1 MVLGRVELMSDSEV
15 TSRNIQRFCTECGA
29 PVAQAA
35 IFCVSCGRPLASK
48 VEVINQAAISPEPSL
63 RSPHRFLRKHVLL
76 IVAFVALLGVA
87 GFVIGIRLLQNAQP
101 EILSLSPSASALP
114 SAGGFV
120 ELSGPVS
127 DARSCTVRQL
137 PVQSIVLV
145 SVRQPAENCA
155 HDRFRARVSIGPNV
169 LQQKLRLHFQ
179 VVAHDGRARSLPSQL
194 TIDVYPA
201 TAQPSSNWAG
211 YVQKSS
217 KRLTF
222 VSARWTIPEMHC
234 ASGDGGLAAW
244 IGIDGRPELN
254 SEFRPGNNLFQAGSE
269 SECSQGQQYDFMW
282 WEWNPVNLS
291 NDVLAVNPGDTVLA
305 EVYFETIN
313 SQTGWWWYVDDE
325 TTGQSLVA
333 PSPVPYDGPAT
344 TEDFIVEDPGVFGS
358 GNTTQPFVGFSPIT
372 FTRMLAATNSPPV
385 YQPYSFDSFEA
396 GGVVN
401 MVHRVGHSLRVL
413 AEGSMPGETN
423 DGYGKMTVTYSG
435 P

>member
-1 MVLGRVELMSDSEV
+1 MVLGPVEQMSDSEV
-15 TSRNIQRFCTECGA
+15 TPRNIQRFCTECGA
-29 PVAQAA
+29 PVTQAA
-35 IFCVSCGRPLASK
+35 TFCVSCGRPLASRT
-48 VEVINQAAISPEPSL
+48 EVINQAVISPDSSL

-76 IVAFVALLGVA
+76 IVAFVVLLGVA
-87 GFVIGIRLLQNAQP
+87 GFVIGIRLLQNAKP
-101 EILSLSPSASALP
+101 EILSLSPSTSALP
-114 SAGGFV
+114 SAGGSV
-120 ELSGPVS
+120 QLSGQVN
-127 DARSCTVRQL
+127 DARSCMVRQL
-137 PVQSIVLV
+137 PVQSIVSV

-169 LQQKLRLHFQ
+169 LQQELRLHFQ
-179 VVAHDGRARSLPSQL
+179 VVAHDGKARSHPSRF

-305 EVYFETIN
+305 EVYYQTIN
-313 SQTGWWWYVDDE
+313 SQTGWWWYVDDA

-344 TEDFIVEDPGVFGS
+344 TEDFIVEDPGIFGS
-358 GNTTQPFVGFSPIT
+358 GNSNQPFIGFSPIT
-372 FTRMLAATNSPPV
+372 FTRMLAATDSPPV
-385 YQPYSFDSFEA
+385 YQPFSFDSFEA

-401 MVHRVGHSLRVL
+401 MVHRVGRSLRVL
-413 AEGSMPGETN
+413 AEGSMPGETF
-423 DGYGKMTVTYSG
+423 DGYGKMTVTYVG

>member
-1 MVLGRVELMSDSEV
+1 MSDPEV
-15 TSRNIQRFCTECGA
+15 TPRKVQLFCTECGA
-29 PVAQAA
+29 VVAEAA
-35 IFCVSCGRPLASK
+35 SFCVSCGRPLTSGT
-48 VEVINQAAISPEPSL
+48 EVNNQSAVSLDSSL
-63 RSPHRFLRKHVLL
+63 RSPRRILRRPILVIL
-76 IVAFVALLGVA
+76 AFVTLLGVV
-87 GFVIGIRLLQNAQP
+87 GFVIGIHVLQTAKP
-101 EILSLSPSASALP
+101 EILSLSPTTSALP
-114 SAGGFV
+114 TAGGTIQ
-120 ELSGPVS
+120 LSGQVS
-127 DARSCTVRQL
+127 DARSCIMRQV
-137 PVQSIVLV
+137 PVQNVV
-145 SVRQPAENCA
+145 SVSLSQPAENCA

-169 LQQKLRLHFQ
+169 LQKVLRLHFQ
-179 VVAHDGRARSLPSQL
+179 IVAHDGKAKSHPRRF

-222 VSARWTIPEMHC
+222 VSAHWTIPEMHC
-234 ASGDGGLAAW
+234 ASGNGGLAAW
-244 IGIDGRPELN
+244 IGVDGRPELN
-254 SEFRPGNNLFQAGSE
+254 SEFRSGNNLFQAGSE

-291 NDVLAVNPGDTVLA
+291 NDVLAVNPGDAVFA
-305 EVYFETIN
+305 EVFYQTIN
-313 SQTGWWWYVDDE
+313 SQTGWWWYVDDT

-358 GNTTQPFVGFSPIT
+358 GNSTQPFVGFSPIT
-372 FTRMLAATNSPPV
+372 FTRMLVATNSPPV
-385 YQPYSFDSFEA
+385 YQPFSFDSFEA

-401 MVHRVGHSLRVL
+401 MVHRVGRSLRVL